1 MSSNALFVDAMR
13 AQPKNLALAHST
25 LTRDLQR
32 ARLVEW
38 KPGDTVAVVA
48 MGASSH
54 TGNAFVAVLAEAGF
68 RAVNLTASDV
78 LLAADGFQPADHYV
92 IVSESG
98 RSPETI
104 EAARRLTVGRR
115 IGISNFPEAQIGGV
129 IDAPISLG
137 GFNDSPV
144 YTIGYTATLLAY
156 ALLLDRVGKVPAGPE
171 VERIPAIVGNALNA
185 YDSIATRI
193 SRFVADASAID
204 VIGRGTSFA
213 SAAETSL
220 MIREGLRIPSGSYE
234 TFQYLHGPM
243 ESAAEGSVLIIFGDG
258 RELTIPDSVLDSGV
272 QVILVTAAPESAIP
286 SAGHANL
293 TIVPL
298 APGLGGFVRPIV
310 EIVFAQLL
318 LAHAIDRKPF
328 LIEKFIYEQ
337 HDTKVEEVIVAE
349 RV

>member
-13 AQPKNLALAHST
+13 AQPKDLALAHSA

-32 ARLVEW
+32 AQLVEW
-38 KPGDTVAVVA
+38 KPGETVAVVA

-115 IGISNFPEAQIGGV
+115 IGISNFPEAQIGEV
-129 IDAPISLG
+129 IDAPLSLG

-144 YTIGYTATLLAY
+144 YTIGYTATLLTY
-156 ALLLDRVGKVPAGPE
+156 ALLLDRLGIVPAGPE

-185 YDSIATRI
+185 YDSIAASI
-193 SRFVADASAID
+193 SRFVAEASVID

-213 SAAETSL
+213 SAAETAL
-220 MIREGLRIPSGSYE
+220 MIREGLRIPSGNYE

-243 ESAAEGSVLIIFGDG
+243 ESAAEGTVLIIFGDG

-272 QVILVTAAPESAIP
+272 RVILVTAAPESAIP

-298 APGLGGFVRPIV
+298 DPGLGGFVRPIV

-328 LIEKFIYEQ
+328 PIEKFIYEQ
-337 HDTKVEEVIVAE
+337 HDTKVEEVIVA
-349 RV
+349 